1 MPPFRLSRLKIPAL
15 WLALLLGLVGVG
27 LYQGASPGPPPVTD
41 RLGALEAP
49 PAPHRGEVPPAPH
62 KGEVPPAPHRGE
74 APSALPR
81 VAGPVA
87 SPRPV
92 PDLAPLQAA
101 LEQALQGRDEARLQ
115 ALLEQLAGV
124 ETTPAVAALRSQVN
138 YALDRLAGIIYLNE
152 QNSRRWSLAAT
163 EGQPLGY
170 PIDLSANDNWLYLVE
185 QGAVYRADL
194 SDLSLARERL
204 ALTPILT
211 PGAPV
216 DGYPVK
222 EIVAVEASHLAGAV
236 FALDKAGDLYRY
248 DLEPGEWSLETVAG
262 SPTGDPAP
270 LYQNLGSFDNRL
282 YLLDPARNQIWR
294 HPPNAAGPAYLPQ
307 VTPWQLQ
314 PGQPDLRQAID
325 LAVDGHIYVLQRDGA
340 IVVYTPA
347 EAARFSLARVAPAG
361 RVAGQAARP
370 AALFATV
377 EGQALWVADPGR
389 RRVVALN
396 REDGTLLGQFSAPD
410 NLDFAA
416 LRGVIEQEERLLILA
431 GPRLY
436 AYDLSQGMAPL
447 PPPRGEG
454 PPLTPPRGEGPPL
467 TSHGG
472 GEGPPAADLSL
483 AGQLPVLAPLPPHKG
498 EGPPLISHGREGDLS
513 PADLL
518 PHDPRLPGL
527 LATYNFSMPLRG
539 AWLPDRSAVYPGSR
553 RAYRAGV
560 HQGLDLFGQDV
571 GLEVA
576 VGTPVYAAAAGRV
589 LRADL
594 DYQEMSLAE
603 VQALLDEANERRLT
617 PAGALEKLNG
627 RQVWLEHGPGVATRY
642 SHLSQIRPGLR
653 TGQRVEAGQLI
664 GYVGLSGS
672 LDGISGRSD
681 LAHLHFEI
689 RLGSVHQYYLG
700 QWLSLEATRR
710 AFEHIFPVPLRPADL
725 ERESQTLKVSET
737 FRVFEDSLSYPVQA
751 GDTLIEIGRRF
762 GLDHQDL
769 AAANALDPTDLLQIG
784 QVLIIPGRA
793 PAGQG
798 LGESAGGWPLEVYQ
812 FGDGPQR
819 MVWVGGLHGGYEWN
833 TILLAYQAIDFFAAH
848 PEYIPPSVSL
858 EIIPAA
864 NPDGQAAVVG
874 QAGRFGAGQVPADPA
889 VVEAGRFNGNEV
901 DLNRNWDCRWQ
912 PSALWR
918 DQEVRA
924 GSAPFSEPENQAL
937 RDFLTSPPAAAV
949 VFWHSALPGVI
960 AGGCGARFT
969 PAERLARV
977 YAEAAGYPLLT
988 EFEAYEVT
996 GDAGDWLAGQDIPAI
1011 TVELTNH
1018 TDLDWEQNL
1027 AGMLAVLDHFK

>member
-1 MPPFRLSRLKIPAL
+1 MPPFRLNRLKIPAL
-15 WLALLLGLVGVG
+15 GLALLLGLIGVG
-27 LYQGASPGPPPVTD
+27 LYLGASPGPPPGMD
-41 RLGALEAP
+41 RLG
-49 PAPHRGEVPPAPH
+49 GVEVPPAP
-62 KGEVPPAPHRGE
+62 PRGE
-74 APSALPR
+74 APLAPHGGEAPPALSR
-81 VAGPVA
+81 AAGPVA
-87 SPRPV
+87 WPRPV

-101 LEQALQGRDEARLQ
+101 LEQARQGRDEARLQ

-138 YALDRLAGIIYLNE
+138 YALDTLAGIIYLNE

-170 PIDLSANDNWLYLVE
+170 PIDLSANEEGLYLVE

-222 EIVAVEASHLAGAV
+222 EIVAVEASRLEGAV

-248 DLEPGEWSLETVAG
+248 DLEPREWSLETVAG

-314 PGQPDLRQAID
+314 PGQPDLKQAID
-325 LAVDGHIYVLQRDGA
+325 LAVDGHIYVLQRDGT

-361 RVAGQAARP
+361 RAAGLAAWPAQP

-436 AYDLSQGMAPL
+436 AYDLSQGLA
-447 PPPRGEG
+447 
-454 PPLTPPRGEGPPL
+454 PLTPPRGERPPL
-467 TSHGG
+467 TPHG
-472 GEGPPAADLSL
+472 GEGPPAA
-483 AGQLPVLAPLPPHKG
+483 
-498 EGPPLISHGREGDLS
+498 DLS

-576 VGTPVYAAAAGRV
+576 VGTPVYAAAAGWV

-642 SHLSQIRPGLR
+642 SHLSEIGPGLR
-653 TGQRVEAGQLI
+653 TGQQVEAGQLI

-700 QWLSLEATRR
+700 QWLSIEATRR
-710 AFEHIFPVPLRPADL
+710 AFEQIFPVPLRPADF
-725 ERESQTLKVSET
+725 EPESQTLKVSET
-737 FRVFEDSLSYPVQA
+737 SGDSLSYPVQA

-762 GLDHQDL
+762 GLDYQRL

-793 PAGQG
+793 PAGQV
-798 LGESAGGWPLEVYQ
+798 LGESAGGWPLEVYR

-819 MVWVGGLHGGYEWN
+819 IVWVGGLHGGYEWN

-848 PEYIPPSVSL
+848 PEHIPPSVSL

-874 QAGRFGAGQVPADPA
+874 QAGRFAADQVPADPA
-889 VVEAGRFNGNEV
+889 VVEAGRFNGNGV

-937 RDFLTSPPAAAV
+937 RDFLTSPPAAVV

-960 AGGCGARFT
+960 AGGCEARFA
-969 PAERLARV
+969 PAERLTRV
-977 YAEAAGYPLLT
+977 YAEAAGYPLLA
-988 EFEAYEVT
+988 EFAAYKVT

-1011 TVELTNH
+1011 TVELDNH

-1027 AGMLAVLDHFK
+1027 AGMLAVLDHFR